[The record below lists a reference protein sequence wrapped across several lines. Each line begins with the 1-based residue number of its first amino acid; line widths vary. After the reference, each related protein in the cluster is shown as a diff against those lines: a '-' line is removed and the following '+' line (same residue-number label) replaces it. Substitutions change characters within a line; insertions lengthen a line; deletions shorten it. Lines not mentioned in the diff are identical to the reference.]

1 MGGGLRSFSGSSLA
15 DLSCGKTTLL
25 GNLSE
30 RRDSTS
36 STLSS
41 VYTLS
46 RRSSGI
52 SPCYSSRRSSQT
64 SQFGANRPGNVSS
77 ADSYDPIS
85 ADISRRSSQVSQ
97 CGEGSEGV
105 AGYGGMAIPSP
116 LSLTPAQHYRL
127 KAKYAAATGGVPPTP
142 LPYMDQM
149 CRKTQVSLHGD
160 SQYSSYGTR
169 SLMPHEVPAN
179 IPRRASDPV
188 RRLAIDSQSL
198 PQMQRHNSIGTLN
211 RTNHAHPPSA
221 EDRRHLTQHGRLGL
235 VGSPHRYAY
244 SLQPPRILENIPMET
259 ISRDIPE
266 ENQMPPGDLTNP
278 NRQQHMYSQRDQ
290 SELATVNT
298 NINLQTPDFPQ
309 SNIGPTQHQAMSQ
322 SLLRNS
328 KTNFPPHSGRACLG
342 QMGTHQHQHRRGAT
356 VLQHNQNFGCLNNN
370 IGSDQQV
377 IQHHGSTAQQKSKTL
392 ANLNEGITF
401 QNRFGDGIGPYDKN
415 GNTTYPLCNNVET
428 VNRAGASNQTYKHEA
443 VDMETA
449 DISFAGT
456 GFQHVQ
462 IKTEDYDGSLRTS
475 GEQNSNMSFQNP
487 VQTGNQSYLQPR
499 PPDIPKSTKDEQ
511 SAPRV
516 LQHTRHLINA
526 KPGNAFKITRSGV
539 LGLDCSGCSKDNTL
553 YYTGQI
559 KVFEPT
565 ENLDIPPVVNV
576 SILENALSP
585 NSADNHGQAS
595 RTDCSTALEP
605 VQIDFDS
612 MLDDG
617 DHSSIMS
624 GTLSPSLLQS
634 LSQSSSRLTTPRNSV
649 TLPPAPVATGN
660 MAVGDMSS
668 LLTALAEESKFLN
681 LMS

>member
-25 GNLSE
+25 ENLSE

-52 SPCYSSRRSSQT
+52 SPCYSSRRSSHT
-64 SQFGANRPGNVSS
+64 SQWGANRPGNVSS

-97 CGEGSEGV
+97 CGEGGEGAAV
-105 AGYGGMAIPSP
+105 AGYGGMVLPSP

-160 SQYSSYGTR
+160 SQYRSYSTR

-188 RRLAIDSQSL
+188 RQLAKDSHSL
-198 PQMQRHNSIGTLN
+198 PQMQRHNSIGTLSK
-211 RTNHAHPPSA
+211 TNYAHPPPA
-221 EDRRHLTQHGRLGL
+221 EDRRHLTQQSQLGS
-235 VGSPHRYAY
+235 VGSPHRYPY
-244 SLQPPRILENIPMET
+244 GLQPPRILENVPMET
-259 ISRDIPE
+259 ISGDIPE
-266 ENQMPPGDLTNP
+266 ENQLSPGVLTNP
-278 NRQQHMYSQRDQ
+278 NLQRHDYPQREQSDQ
-290 SELATVNT
+290 AMGNP
-298 NINLQTPDFPQ
+298 NMNLQTPDFPQ
-309 SNIGPTQHQAMSQ
+309 SSNGSVQHQAMTQ
-322 SLLRNS
+322 SLLRNG
-328 KTNFPPHSGRACLG
+328 KTNFIPQRDSRGCLG
-342 QMGTHQHQHRRGAT
+342 QMGAHQHQRRRGAT
-356 VLQHNQNFGCLNNN
+356 VLQQNQNFGCPNTNM
-370 IGSDQQV
+370 GSEQQM
-377 IQHHGSTAQQKSKTL
+377 IQHHGCTTQQKSNML
-392 ANLNEGITF
+392 AALNEGINF
-401 QNRFGDGIGPYDKN
+401 QNRFSDGRGPYDKN
-415 GNTTYPLCNNVET
+415 GNTNYPLCNSVEP
-428 VNRAGASNQTYKHEA
+428 VIRAGPTNQTYKQEA

-449 DISFAGT
+449 ATSFAGA

-462 IKTEDYDGSLRTS
+462 IKTEDYDGSLLFS
-475 GEQNSNMSFQNP
+475 GQ
-487 VQTGNQSYLQPR
+487 QTGNQSYFQPR
-499 PPDIPKSTKDEQ
+499 PPGIPKSTKAEP
-511 SAPRV
+511 SAPRA
-516 LQHTRHLINA
+516 LQQTRHLTNA
-526 KPGNAFKITRSGV
+526 KPDVAFRLTNGGA
-539 LGLDCSGCSKDNTL
+539 LGLDCSGCSEDSTL
-553 YYTGQI
+553 YYTGHI

-565 ENLDIPPVVNV
+565 ENLDMSPVVNI
-576 SILENALSP
+576 SILENAASP
-585 NSADNHGQAS
+585 PTPAESRERAS
-595 RTDCSTALEP
+595 RTESGAALEP

-617 DHSSIMS
+617 DHSSLMS
-624 GTLSPSLLQS
+624 GTLSPGLLQS

-649 TLPPAPVATGN
+649 TLAPPAPAATGN

>member
-1 MGGGLRSFSGSSLA
+1 MEMGGGLKSFSGSSLA

-25 GNLSE
+25 D

-41 VYTLS
+41 IYTLS

-64 SQFGANRPGNVSS
+64 SQFGGSRPGNMSS
-77 ADSYDPIS
+77 TGSYDPIS

-97 CGEGSEGV
+97 CGEGSEGA
-105 AGYGGMAIPSP
+105 AGHEGIALHSP

-149 CRKTQVSLHGD
+149 CRRTQISSHGD
-160 SQYSSYGTR
+160 SQYNSYGTR

-179 IPRRASDPV
+179 LPRRASDPV
-188 RRLAIDSQSL
+188 RRQAVDSYSL
-198 PQMQRHNSIGTLN
+198 PQMQRHNSIGTLIK
-211 RTNHAHPPSA
+211 TNHTQPSSA
-221 EDRRHLTQHGRLGL
+221 EDRGHLTQQSRLGL
-235 VGSPHRYAY
+235 FCSPHRYPY
-244 SLQPPRILENIPMET
+244 NLQTPRILQNVPMEI

-266 ENQMPPGDLTNP
+266 ENQMPPEVLTNS
-278 NRQQHMYSQRDQ
+278 NLQQHMYTQRDQ
-290 SELATVNT
+290 SELAMVNT

-309 SNIGPTQHQAMSQ
+309 SSVGPSQHQAMSQ

-328 KTNFPPHSGRACLG
+328 KSNLPPQYGRACSEQIG
-342 QMGTHQHQHRRGAT
+342 SHQHRRGLT
-356 VLQHNQNFGCLNNN
+356 VVQQNRNLECLNNN
-370 IGSDQQV
+370 IGTTQQMH
-377 IQHHGSTAQQKSKTL
+377 QHRGTTMQQKSRML
-392 ANLNEGITF
+392 ANVNEGVTF
-401 QNRFGDGIGPYDKN
+401 QNRFGDSIGSFDKN
-415 GNTTYPLCNNVET
+415 GNTTFPPCNNVEKD
-428 VNRAGASNQTYKHEA
+428 NSAGAANQTYKHEA

-449 DISFAGT
+449 DISFSA
-456 GFQHVQ
+456 FQHVQ
-462 IKTEDYDGSLRTS
+462 IKTEEFNESLMISR
-475 GEQNSNMSFQNP
+475 EQNSNLSFHSPAQN
-487 VQTGNQSYLQPR
+487 GNQSYFQPR
-499 PPDIPKSTKDEQ
+499 PPEIPKSTKDEQ

-526 KPGNAFKITRSGV
+526 KPDNAFKLTSDGG
-539 LGLDCSGCSKDNTL
+539 LGLDCSGCSENNTL

-565 ENLDIPPVVNV
+565 ESLDIPPVVNV
-576 SILENALSP
+576 SILGNVLSP
-585 NSADNHGQAS
+585 SSANNPEQA
-595 RTDCSTALEP
+595 RTECSTALET

-617 DHSSIMS
+617 EHSSLMS

-649 TLPPAPVATGN
+649 TLPPVPVATGN

-668 LLTALAEESKFLN
+668 LLTALAEENKFLN